1 MKKAF
6 RSFRFIILIF
16 ILVGWPHESIAQNG
30 FQEGYVVTKTNDTLY
45 GVVRDRKLGAFAKL
59 YKKIKFKGKKGKS
72 RYAAKDLIA
81 YKNGDIT
88 FEIMKTTRTG
98 QFFNQQLQ
106 LSDSGDYEFFK
117 VIHKGNVSYYMLE
130 FEDADSGH
138 IDGNAYFKKENEDI
152 LIRINQGVFGLKRKK
167 LARYFSDY
175 PELSQRILN
184 KQLNSPLEIVRFYN
198 TWKIDN

>member
-6 RSFRFIILIF
+6 RSYRFIILIF
-16 ILVGWPHESIAQNG
+16 ILVGWPQENISQNG

-59 YKKIKFKGKKGKS
+59 YKKIKFKGKKGKTK
-72 RYAAKDLIA
+72 YAAKDLFA
-81 YKNGDIT
+81 YKNGDVT
-88 FEIMKTTRTG
+88 FEIMKITRTG

-117 VIHKGNVSYYMLE
+117 VIHKGNLSYYMLE

-138 IDGNAYFKKENEDI
+138 IDGNAYFKKENEDV
-152 LIRINQGVFGLKRKK
+152 LIRVNQGVFGLKRKK

-198 TWKIDN
+198 TWKINN